1 MLSAAC
7 AAAIRPFGAARLP
20 VAAPQL
26 FSLGE
31 TRRADVAEAVR
42 GALRTAGYR
51 ETADAPLRVEITF
64 AVRPPGV
71 AVAGTAGMQLLSP
84 PAPGALGLCHREAY
98 VLTVAM
104 IDRASGTVL
113 RRSGAITARC
123 RGKEGEALPLLA
135 RAAISPAP

>member
-1 MLSAAC
+1 MLIAAC

-71 AVAGTAGMQLLSP
+71 AVAGTAGMQLL
-84 PAPGALGLCHREAY
+84 CHREAY